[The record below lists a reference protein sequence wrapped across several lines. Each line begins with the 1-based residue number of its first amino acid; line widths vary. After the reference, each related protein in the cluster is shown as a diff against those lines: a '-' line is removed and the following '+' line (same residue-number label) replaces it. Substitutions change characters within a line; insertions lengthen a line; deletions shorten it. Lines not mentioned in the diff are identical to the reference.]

1 MRHPVAR
8 LAAVVLLTSIASC
21 SGDGADFIWFKV
33 MHAVPD
39 APVVRVSFDDYVFRR
54 NTAYGIST
62 NEGGESLLSGADPT
76 ALMTAEYLEPNAEV
90 GGTLLTV
97 DVPVEKDSLSA
108 VILAGS
114 FDAPEAITVVGPRR
128 PRPLASLYFQFAHAT
143 PSLPA
148 LDVYV
153 TAPDTELTSTA
164 PFATIAPLD
173 HSKSLEVPFGAT
185 RIRLTNAGTFDVVM
199 DTGEI
204 EFAQLPTATG
214 PGAEWL
220 FAIAPTILP
229 GPSPV
234 FLIAGSTAINTRFND
249 QGTPATARAWHA
261 SPGAPPADLVAVTEP
276 DQVLFSDIPFGTR
289 TARVALPEATTELQ
303 FRESGTPANVLASD
317 EFEYEVPTQ
326 YEVFLVEP
334 PASAR
339 TFRVET
345 VVRSIA
351 GQSQVRLAHLA
362 PDREFLLVYLTTD
375 EQEAPSPATRV
386 FPGQPFGTATNY
398 IPRTPGDYF
407 LTITEIGDEDGAEEN
422 VLIGPVP
429 VTLADGDA
437 ATFAVFPPENEGETE
452 VLEIF
457 PEFVP

>member
-8 LAAVVLLTSIASC
+8 LAAVVLLSSIASC

-33 MHAVPD
+33 MHAIPD
-39 APVVRVSFDDYVFRR
+39 APVVRVSFENYVFRR

-97 DVPVEKDSLSA
+97 DVPVEKDALSA

-143 PSLPA
+143 PALPA

-164 PFATIAPLD
+164 PFATIDPLD
-173 HSKSLEVPFGAT
+173 HSESLEVPFGAT

-204 EFAQLPTATG
+204 EFSALPLATG

-234 FLIAGSTAINTRFND
+234 FLMAGSTSINTSFND

-261 SPGAPPADLVAVTEP
+261 SAGAPPADLVAATDPE
-276 DQVLFSDIPFGTR
+276 QVLFSDIPFATR
-289 TARVALPEATTELQ
+289 TARVALPEGTTELQ
-303 FRESGTPANVLASD
+303 FRESGAPANVIASD
-317 EFEYEVPTQ
+317 EFEYRVPAQ
-326 YEVFLVEP
+326 YDVFLVEP

-362 PDREFLLVYLTTD
+362 PAQEFLLVYLTTD
-375 EQEAPSPATRV
+375 EQEAPSPATRIL
-386 FPGQPFGTATNY
+386 PGQPFGTASNY
-398 IPRTPGDYF
+398 TPRPPGDYF
-407 LTITEIGDEDGAEEN
+407 LTITEIGSEDGAEETT
-422 VLIGPVP
+422 LIGPVP

-437 ATFAVFPPENEGETE
+437 TTFAVFPPETEGAAET
-452 VLEIF
+452 LEIL